1 MSKDEKP
8 KPSTPEASKHKDV
21 LMGEERY
28 LEEVANGLDDK
39 LRAAHA
45 ERLQAM
51 ENRFLEL
58 ANKIMVDRPKPMI
71 YSKMIAIMKDVEA
84 IDKDKLNKEG
94 GNFKYR
100 GIDDVYNELHQLM
113 AKHGV
118 ISVPTLVKSHWTE
131 RKTSTGK
138 IMFHATCVYKY
149 TFYAEDGSHL
159 TAEVETEGQDTADK
173 LTGKALSY
181 AHKPVLLQVFMIPTK
196 DLTDPDAQKPED
208 SYDQRPRPQQRPPQQ
223 NKPAPQKPP
232 AQKPPAQK
240 PAPPA
245 TPGDFVIDFTKGF
258 KGKKISELKPD
269 DLRNLLDW
277 CIDNKAKEEFQ
288 KYAIEFLD
296 SLPPE
301 PTQDELNYGTGS
313 DDNVI
318 PFDDPNEPNF

>member
-100 GIDDVYNELHQLM
+100 GIDDVY
-113 AKHGV
+113 
-118 ISVPTLVKSHWTE
+118 
-131 RKTSTGK
+131 
-138 IMFHATCVYKY
+138 
-149 TFYAEDGSHL
+149 
-159 TAEVETEGQDTADK
+159 
-173 LTGKALSY
+173 
-181 AHKPVLLQVFMIPTK
+181 
-196 DLTDPDAQKPED
+196 
-208 SYDQRPRPQQRPPQQ
+208 
-223 NKPAPQKPP
+223 
-232 AQKPPAQK
+232 
-240 PAPPA
+240 
-245 TPGDFVIDFTKGF
+245 
-258 KGKKISELKPD
+258 
-269 DLRNLLDW
+269 
-277 CIDNKAKEEFQ
+277 
-288 KYAIEFLD
+288 
-296 SLPPE
+296 
-301 PTQDELNYGTGS
+301 
-313 DDNVI
+313 
-318 PFDDPNEPNF
+318 

>member
-8 KPSTPEASKHKDV
+8 KPPKPEGSKHHEV

-28 LEEVANGLDDK
+28 LEEIAQGLDDK

-45 ERLQAM
+45 DRLQAM
-51 ENRFLEL
+51 ENRFMDL
-58 ANKIMVDRPKPMI
+58 ANKIMVDRPKPLI
-71 YSKMIAIMKDVEA
+71 FSKMIAIMKDVDA
-84 IDKDKLNKEG
+84 IAKEKHNKEG
-94 GNFKYR
+94 GNFMYR
-100 GIDDVYNELHQLM
+100 GIDDVYNEMHELM

-118 ISVPTLVKSHWTE
+118 FSVPTLVKSHWTE

-138 IMFHATCVYKY
+138 IMFHATCTYKY
-149 TFYAEDGSHL
+149 TFYAEDGSHV

-196 DLTDPDAQKPED
+196 DMPDPDGQKPED
-208 SYDQRPRPQQRPPQQ
+208 SYDQRQRPQQRPPQQ
-223 NKPAPQKPP
+223 GKPAAQKPP
-232 AQKPPAQK
+232 PAKPPAQK
-240 PAPPA
+240 PAAPA

-258 KGKKISELKPD
+258 KGKKIVELKPD
-269 DLRNLLDW
+269 DLRNLLEW

-301 PTQDELNYGTGS
+301 PAQTELGGTPY
-313 DDNVI
+313 DNEEV
-318 PFDDPNEPNF
+318 PQFDDPNEPNF